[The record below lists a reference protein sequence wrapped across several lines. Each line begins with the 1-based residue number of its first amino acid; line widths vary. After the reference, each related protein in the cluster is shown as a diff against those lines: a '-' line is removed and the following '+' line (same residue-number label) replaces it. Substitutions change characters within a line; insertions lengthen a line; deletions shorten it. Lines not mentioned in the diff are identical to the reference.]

1 MFLFQ
6 AGAKSPIAFTHNDL
20 INGNLMEVEGE
31 VRLIDFE
38 YGFYAHSAHD
48 IGNHFLEWTINYEFP
63 EPPLYEIRHEDYPSE
78 AQQRR
83 FVRSYLTARGEGA
96 VSDAAVEAFVAESK
110 LFTMAS
116 HFMWACWGLVQVR
129 KNTRQCLLPP
139 PPRFPLLLPSLLPSP
154 PPADGV
160 GASSR
165 RRGSRRSTLGTCS
178 TASTVSKATCTARS
192 SSNEAGASRQPFRR
206 ATVLSQV

>member
-1 MFLFQ
+1 M
-6 AGAKSPIAFTHNDL
+6 
-20 INGNLMEVEGE
+20 
-31 VRLIDFE
+31 RLIDFE
-38 YGFYAHSAHD
+38 YGFFAHSAHD

-116 HFMWACWGLVQVR
+116 HFMWACWGLVQVCVPASPGSR
-129 KNTRQCLLPP
+129 CR
-139 PPRFPLLLPSLLPSP
+139 PRFLCRRRCCRRPSRDG
-154 PPADGV
+154 DGV

-178 TASTVSKATCTARS
+178 TASTVSKGTYTARS
-192 SSNEAGASRQPFRR
+192 SSNEAGANRQSFDR
-206 ATVLSQV
+206 ATVPSASVKASPWGLFG

>member
-129 KNTRQCLLPP
+129 VPA
-139 PPRFPLLLPSLLPSP
+139 SP
-154 PPADGV
+154 GSSAAVAAAAAPAG
-160 GASSR
+160 
-165 RRGSRRSTLGTCS
+165 
-178 TASTVSKATCTARS
+178 
-192 SSNEAGASRQPFRR
+192 
-206 ATVLSQV
+206 

>member
-1 MFLFQ
+1 
-6 AGAKSPIAFTHNDL
+6 
-20 INGNLMEVEGE
+20 MEVGGE

-38 YGFYAHSAHD
+38 YGFFAHSAHD

-129 KNTRQCLLPP
+129 VPASPGSRCRPSSCCC
-139 PPRFPLLLPSLLPSP
+139 PRFLCRRRCCRRPSRLMVWVR
-154 PPADGV
+154 PPAGGAV
-160 GASSR
+160 GDRLWVPAVR
-165 RRGSRRSTLGTCS
+165 HR
-178 TASTVSKATCTARS
+178 
-192 SSNEAGASRQPFRR
+192 PFRR
-206 ATVLSQV
+206 VHVPQEAPPMKPERIVNRLIAQPFHPLP

>member
-1 MFLFQ
+1 MRNGGVQ

-38 YGFYAHSAHD
+38 YGFFAHSAHD

-129 KNTRQCLLPP
+129 CERPSLPSQCLLPP
-139 PPRFPLLLPSLLPSP
+139 PPPV
-154 PPADGV
+154 PAAGPV
-160 GASSR
+160 AAAA
-165 RRGSRRSTLGTCS
+165 S
-178 TASTVSKATCTARS
+178 TA
-192 SSNEAGASRQPFRR
+192 G
-206 ATVLSQV
+206 